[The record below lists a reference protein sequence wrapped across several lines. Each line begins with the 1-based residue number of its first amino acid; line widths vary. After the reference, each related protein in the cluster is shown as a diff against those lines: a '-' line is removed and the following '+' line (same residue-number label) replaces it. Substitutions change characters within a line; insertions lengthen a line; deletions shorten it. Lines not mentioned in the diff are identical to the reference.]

1 MRVLSSTLQMAVVVA
16 MTPSRP
22 RGEPAPGFCWVA
34 TNRVWHRPLARPKGL
49 FVPSC
54 EAVWPRVQFRPEGHA
69 RLNHAG
75 EERSDHRVR
84 ALCSA
89 GTPVVDSPSSHPPA
103 EGGGHWADAL
113 SLSSA
118 LLRL

>member
-34 TNRVWHRPLARPKGL
+34 TNRVSHRASARPKVL
-49 FVPSC
+49 FRPPC

-69 RLNHAG
+69 RLNHVG
-75 EERSDHRVR
+75 EERSDYRVR
-84 ALCSA
+84 VLRNAR
-89 GTPVVDSPSSHPPA
+89 TPLVDSPSSHPPA

-118 LLRL
+118 LSRL